1 MSKEKKTPAASSAK
15 KTPAKKTSSP
25 STKKSTATEK
35 KVATTKKTTSEK
47 KSATTSTKK
56 QADTSKKPAAT
67 KKPSTTKKPVA
78 KKSTSTALPKKT
90 VKKVV
95 KKATVGKSETEGPLD
110 KYLQAG
116 EIAIKVKEL
125 LRQKAKIGASVLE
138 ICEAGE
144 AKIIE
149 LGGKWAFPLNVSINN
164 IAAHYSAAPDDEL
177 VIQSGDLVKLDCGV
191 HVEGYVADTA
201 FTVSF
206 GSDHV
211 DIIKASEEATKTA
224 IDMIR
229 PGISTERLGEEIEEI
244 IRSYGYRSI
253 RDLTGHQLEQNLLH
267 GQITIPNIKGVKG
280 HKLEAGQ
287 AFAIETFASSGTG
300 SIHPDESKC
309 LIYQLIPFQ
318 VGLRLESSRKARKI
332 ILSNYKDFPF
342 TTRWIAKELTSP
354 IARLALNDLSTKGQ
368 IKRYPAL
375 CDVKGSIVSQSEQ
388 TVFLTE
394 NSRVITTLPNQ

>member
-1 MSKEKKTPAASSAK
+1 MSKEKKTPVASSAK
-15 KTPAKKTSSP
+15 KTSAKKTSSTT
-25 STKKSTATEK
+25 TKKSTISEK
-35 KVATTKKTTSEK
+35 KPATAKKASEK
-47 KSATTSTKK
+47 KSTTTSAKK
-56 QADTSKKPAAT
+56 QADTSKKPT
-67 KKPSTTKKPVA
+67 TTKKPVA
-78 KKSTSTALPKKT
+78 KKATTTPTKKP
-90 VKKVV
+90 VKEVV
-95 KKATVGKSETEGPLD
+95 KKATIGKSEKEGPLD
-110 KYLQAG
+110 KYLHAG

-125 LRQKAKIGASVLE
+125 LRKKAKVGASVLE

-144 AKIIE
+144 AKIVE

-206 GSDHV
+206 GSDHA
-211 DIIKASEEATKTA
+211 DIIKASEEATKAA

-287 AFAIETFASSGTG
+287 VFAIETFASSGTG
-300 SIHPDESKC
+300 NIHPDESKC

-332 ILSNYKDFPF
+332 ILSDYKDFPF
-342 TTRWIAKELTSP
+342 TTRWIAKELTAP

-375 CDVKGSIVSQSEQ
+375 CDVKGSIVSQSEH

-394 NSRVITTLPNQ
+394 NSRVVTTLSNQ

>member
-1 MSKEKKTPAASSAK
+1 MSKEKKTPAAS
-15 KTPAKKTSSP
+15 TAKKTSVKKTS
-25 STKKSTATEK
+25 STTKKS
-35 KVATTKKTTSEK
+35 TTSEK
-47 KSATTSTKK
+47 KTVTSKKPTSEKKPTTTSTKK
-56 QADTSKKPAAT
+56 PADTSKKPTAI
-67 KKPSTTKKPVA
+67 KKPATTKKPVA
-78 KKSTSTALPKKT
+78 KKAATTTAKKP

-95 KKATVGKSETEGPLD
+95 KKATVGKSEKEGPLD

-125 LRQKAKIGASVLE
+125 LRKKAKVGASVLE

-144 AKIIE
+144 AKIAE

-164 IAAHYSAAPDDEL
+164 IAAHYSAAPDDDL

-191 HVEGYVADTA
+191 HVEGYIADTA

-206 GSDHV
+206 GSDHA
-211 DIIKASEEATKTA
+211 DIIKASEEATKA
-224 IDMIR
+224 AVDMIR

-287 AFAIETFASSGTG
+287 AFAIETFATSGTG

-332 ILSNYKDFPF
+332 ILSDYKDFPF
-342 TTRWIAKELTSP
+342 TTRWIAKELTAP

-368 IKRYPAL
+368 IKKYPAL
-375 CDVKGSIVSQSEQ
+375 CDVKGSIVSQSEH

-394 NSRVITTLPNQ
+394 NSRVVTTLPNQ